1 MSFDHR
7 EVGTHE
13 AEWVLS
19 GRLDGLPPLDVDSL
33 SGGPG
38 LRVVV
43 LAAHPDD
50 ETLGA
55 AGLVR
60 RLAAS
65 GAHLTYVVAT
75 DGERSHPDSPTTTP
89 AALSRTRREELVAAV
104 HHVAPGAAVHL
115 LGLPD
120 GGLREHRAALG
131 AAVDALSGVVASG
144 GGRLLLLAPWAGD
157 GHRDHRIVGEVAR
170 EVAVARA
177 ATLVEYPVWF
187 WHWAAPD
194 DSAHPWSSMRR
205 LHLSPE
211 ELEAR
216 RRSMSEHTSQ
226 VAPLSDQPGDEAL
239 LGPEMLAHLD
249 RTFEVFV
256 VEDVDDVDD
265 IDVVEGPA
273 ATGAGAPGRTEV
285 SPLSAP
291 TPRAPRQVG
300 STSTS
305 PGSTTPAGTAN
316 SPGSATPSG
325 SATSSGT
332 AGLVDSSRSLGEEFF
347 DDFYT
352 GRSDPWGFESRWYE
366 ERKRAVTL
374 ASLPRARFRAGLEI
388 GCSTGVLTEA
398 LSGRCDTV
406 LGVDIAAAPLEVAR
420 RRLGDRACLEQLTTP
435 GEWPEGEFDLVV
447 LSEVGYYYG
456 REDLST
462 MLERAAGSLTADGVM
477 VLCHWRHPVAEY
489 PLGGDEVHA
498 AAVRRVDLVRLVRHV
513 EEDFLLDVLVHPPAV
528 SVARETGLL

>member
-7 EVGTHE
+7 DVGTRE
-13 AEWVLS
+13 IEWELS
-19 GRLDGLPPLDVDSL
+19 DRLDTLAPLDVDEIST
-33 SGGPG
+33 GPG
-38 LRVVV
+38 VRVVV

-65 GAHLTYVVAT
+65 GAQITYVVAT
-75 DGERSHPDSPTTTP
+75 DGERSHPESPTTTP
-89 AALSRTRREELVAAV
+89 EELRCTRREELVAAV

-120 GGLREHRAALG
+120 GGLREHRAALS
-131 AAVDALSGVVASG
+131 AAVDALTGTVVAA
-144 GGRLLLLAPWAGD
+144 GGRLVICAPWSGD

-170 EVAVARA
+170 EVADARS

-187 WHWAAPD
+187 WHWAVPGD
-194 DSAHPWSSMRR
+194 DTYPWSSMRR
-205 LHLSPE
+205 LDLSPD
-211 ELEAR
+211 ELVAR
-216 RRSMSEHTSQ
+216 RRSMSEHASQ

-239 LGPEMLAHLD
+239 LGPEMLAHFD

-256 VEDVDDVDD
+256 VGAS
-265 IDVVEGPA
+265 VVSE
-273 ATGAGAPGRTEV
+273 ATGVETPGRSAV
-285 SPLSAP
+285 PSPPVP
-291 TPRAPRQVG
+291 TPQALRQPG
-300 STSTS
+300 SASTSS
-305 PGSTTPAGTAN
+305 
-316 SPGSATPSG
+316 GSATPSG
-325 SATSSGT
+325 T
-332 AGLVDSSRSLGEEFF
+332 ADPSDPSRSLGEEFF
-347 DDFYT
+347 DDFYS

-374 ASLPRARFRAGLEI
+374 ASLPRPRFRAGLEI

-420 RRLGDRACLEQLTTP
+420 RRLGDGARFEQLTTP

-456 REDLST
+456 RDDLST
-462 MLERAAGSLTADGVM
+462 MLERAAGSLTADGVI
-477 VLCHWRHPVAEY
+477 VLCHWRHPVPEY

-498 AAVRRVDLVRLVRHV
+498 AAVRRADLVRLVRHV
-513 EEDFLLDVLVHPPAV
+513 EDDFLLDILVHPPAV
-528 SVARETGLL
+528 SVARATGLL